1 MLDKTAMIFNPFT
14 NDEFTEMLETP
25 DGEAT
30 NLIFTNTP
38 HHDDQPNGFTSRLN

>member
-1 MLDKTAMIFNPFT
+1 MLDKTTMIFNPFIG
-14 NDEFTEMLETP
+14 DEFTEMLETP
-25 DGEAT
+25 DAA